1 MTTPDPGVRQAV
13 NWIAERMRENADANR
28 LALIDEA
35 SQRFGL
41 SPLQTDFYRPTFST
55 ASSFPPPLP
64 PPHPEGCRR
73 RRITRDVVVLA
84 GETWRAENLQ
94 PHIVIAPGTAVTVRG
109 TRGLTL
115 LVEGEGATDPE
126 EVRGNVP

>member
-1 MTTPDPGVRQAV
+1 M
-13 NWIAERMRENADANR
+13 
-28 LALIDEA
+28 
-35 SQRFGL
+35 
-41 SPLQTDFYRPTFST
+41 
-55 ASSFPPPLP
+55 
-64 PPHPEGCRR
+64 
-73 RRITRDVVVLA
+73 LA

-94 PHIVIAPGTAVTVRG
+94 LHIVIAPGTAVTVRG